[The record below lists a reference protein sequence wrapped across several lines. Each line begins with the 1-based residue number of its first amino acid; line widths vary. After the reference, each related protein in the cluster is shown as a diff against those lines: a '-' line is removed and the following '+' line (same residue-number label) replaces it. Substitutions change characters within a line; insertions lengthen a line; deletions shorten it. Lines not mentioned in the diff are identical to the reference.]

1 VKSSTN
7 GVETAYFAT
16 LGRGGLAVA
25 LHRVSIGHLLLPR
38 DKMTAEQVSQ
48 VLKDARNPLFFA
60 PPNRRVPVGRSP
72 AGGNW
77 NCQRRPV
84 GESEEGGRRKI
95 KKKGRYGKSEQRP
108 RKKSERATLMM
119 FFAPLTSCFFS
130 I

>member
-1 VKSSTN
+1 VKSSTS

-16 LGRGGLAVA
+16 FGRGGLAVA

-48 VLKDARNPLFFA
+48 VLKEARNPLFFA
-60 PPNRRVPVGRSP
+60 PPNRRVPVGLIRSP

-84 GESEEGGRRKI
+84 GESEGGGRRNI
-95 KKKGRYGKSEQRP
+95 KNKG
-108 RKKSERATLMM
+108 
-119 FFAPLTSCFFS
+119 
-130 I
+130 